1 MMDEID
7 TGFFASVRKVADR
20 QKRQLAH
27 ATSEEAT
34 KHFLV
39 MPVLVDVLG
48 YDVTRGEEVQPEF
61 TADVGVKRGEKVDYA
76 IMHDSA
82 PAVLIECK
90 SYGTHLSKNEHTSQ
104 LFRYFTAASAPFAV
118 LTDGVLWWFFTDLDA
133 KNKMDPE
140 PFLTFDFKRYRD
152 ADVDALQRFTKDNFD
167 VERNREFA
175 FKHKMYRL
183 LLAKVR
189 SEWESPSREFI
200 SILTKGLRPKPRDKK
215 ERATLEE
222 LARVALQDILG
233 EKRESMNAT
242 LAEGGPEVLARTDAP
257 SPASTESGVAD
268 RREVVVPTDGG
279 RLKPTAWGIGE
290 ERHRVKYWYEVL
302 DGLAEAVIK
311 ADPQARAALCDPKGS
326 LGRSF
331 SSDPSTLREPH
342 KVAEGVYR
350 NQAISLKWVLSKCG
364 AMLEMTPSLADEF
377 YIVDAQG
384 GRWEW
389 RPLREVVLISKPT
402 APTERPSE

>member
-1 MMDEID
+1 MMDQSE
-7 TGFFASVRKVADR
+7 TGFFASVRKIADG
-20 QKRQLAH
+20 QKEQREEAE
-27 ATSEEAT
+27 SGEEAT
-34 KHFLV
+34 KHGLV
-39 MPVLVDVLG
+39 MPVLSIVLG
-48 YDVTRGEEVQPEF
+48 YDVNNLKEVKPEF
-61 TADVGVKRGEKVDYA
+61 AADEVGLKRGEKVDYA
-76 IMHDSA
+76 IMRHGA
-82 PAVLIECK
+82 PAMLIECK
-90 SYGTHLSKNEHTSQ
+90 SCGTDLSAHTTQ
-104 LFRYFTAASAPFAV
+104 LFRYFAASHAPFAV
-118 LTDGVLWWFFTDLDA
+118 LTDGSLWWFFTDLDD
-133 KNKMDPE
+133 KNKMDRE
-140 PFLTFDFKRYRD
+140 PFLTFDFMNYCK
-152 ADVDALQRFTKDNFD
+152 ADMKALHRFAKANFNA
-167 VERNREFA
+167 ERNREFA
-175 FKHKMYRL
+175 FEHKMYRL
-183 LLAKVR
+183 LLDKVR
-189 SEWESPSREFI
+189 NLGKSPPRELI
-200 SILTKGLRPKPRDKK
+200 RMLIKDLGLKKPNPKEKT
-215 ERATLEE
+215 TLEK
-222 LARVALQDILG
+222 LAGVALEDILG
-233 EKRESMNAT
+233 EKGEGMNAT

-268 RREVVVPTDGG
+268 RPEVVVPTDGG

-326 LGRSF
+326 LGKSF

-342 KVAEGVYR
+342 KVADGVYR

-389 RPLREVVLISKPT
+389 RPQRGVVPVSKPT